1 MTSPSSEAFSHQGE
15 SVSDTRVH
23 TTSVFV
29 VDDHEMVAES
39 LLMALDS
46 TTDLRAAGRAATV
59 ADAQRVLPGLDVD
72 VVVVDYRLP
81 DGTGVDLVAQLRSE
95 MSGVGFVMVTAFAD
109 PGALSAA
116 LKSGCRG
123 FVSKESGV
131 SALLGAI
138 RRVADGELAVS
149 AQWLEEL
156 AVYLSTRQARTAGV
170 LSKREREVLIELASG
185 ASTEQIAASMFLSVH
200 TVRNHVHSVL
210 HKLDVHSRLEAVSR
224 ARREGLLDWQ

>member
-1 MTSPSSEAFSHQGE
+1 
-15 SVSDTRVH
+15 
-23 TTSVFV
+23 
-29 VDDHEMVAES
+29 MVAES
-39 LLMALDS
+39 LLLALES
-46 TTDLRAAGRAATV
+46 TTDLRAAGRAGSV
-59 ADAQRVLPGLDVD
+59 ADALRLLPSLAVD

-116 LKSGCRG
+116 LKAGCRG

-156 AVYLSTRQARTAGV
+156 AVYLSTRQSRAAGI

-185 ASTEQIAASMFLSVH
+185 ASTEQIASSLFLSVH

-224 ARREGLLDWQ
+224 ARREGLLDWT